1 MTTKE
6 FDLIAATIADLKS
19 AACAMDD
26 QRDRENLL
34 HRVDALE
41 WVLSIATIPYHQCHT
56 YPQMP

>member
-19 AACAMDD
+19 ETCAMDD
-26 QRDRENLL
+26 QRDKENLL

-41 WVLSIATIPYHQCHT
+41 WVLLIATIPESRRSMT
-56 YPQMP
+56 IAD